1 MDLRF
6 EGEVVH
12 PAGRAGWEF
21 PSIGKET
28 ESCCP
33 YVCRQQRRE
42 STRENDSKGLDWS
55 LQWEGAEEGLAG
67 SALLSAIVGL
77 DVSRRH

>member
-12 PAGRAGWEF
+12 PAGRAGGSSP
-21 PSIGKET
+21 PSGRKL
-28 ESCCP
+28 SLAVP
-33 YVCRQQRRE
+33 MSAGNRGE
-42 STRENDSKGLDWS
+42 STQENDSKGLDWS

-67 SALLSAIVGL
+67 SGLLSAIVGL